1 MRLKILLNSDS
12 TIKLPKHYNRILQ
25 GFIYSLFEPIFR
37 RFLHSEGFRYE
48 KRRFKLFCFSRLNG
62 KFKINSDNFE
72 FQPPVNFLISSPKI
86 EILQNLAEGMLKKQ
100 EFYLDKNKVFI
111 EEIKVLKRPEFK
123 EKRIKIKMLSPLTV
137 YSTFKNSNKK
147 RTYYYSPQE
156 SEFSQLLKEN
166 LKKKY
171 KLVFG
176 EEKDFFF
183 KITPFKLDFKK
194 DKKIIIYK
202 GTVIKAWM
210 GSYILESEPKIL
222 ELSYYT
228 GLGTKNSQGF
238 GMWDLL

>member
-1 MRLKILLNSDS
+1 
-12 TIKLPKHYNRILQ
+12 
-25 GFIYSLFEPIFR
+25 
-37 RFLHSEGFRYE
+37 
-48 KRRFKLFCFSRLNG
+48 
-62 KFKINSDNFE
+62 
-72 FQPPVNFLISSPKI
+72 
-86 EILQNLAEGMLKKQ
+86 MLKKQ

-137 YSTFKNSNKK
+137 YSTFESSDKK
-147 RTYYYSPQE
+147 KTYYYSPQE

-183 KITPFKLDFKK
+183 RITPFKLDFKK